1 MTTLPRPPAPWR
13 LAPLLALLLAA
24 GCTAPSPFGAP
35 VEDRTRAP
43 AASRTRPL
51 PPPAPGVEVMPLDAP
66 APLTPTEPLVGQP
79 LSAAPAAPVAPPPPR
94 PAPAPAPTPVASA
107 PAAPSAPAEPEAERG
122 GNNAVVALID
132 SANTYVR
139 NNELDKAA
147 ASLERAQRLEPRN
160 PNILYDLAQVRA
172 HQAQYGQSEALAQK
186 SIALA
191 GGNKV
196 LQAKAWRLIAAVR
209 RAGGNAAGG
218 DAAEA
223 QAVALGGR

>member
-13 LAPLLALLLAA
+13 LAPLLALLLAT

-79 LSAAPAAPVAPPPPR
+79 LPAAPAAPATPPPPR
-94 PAPAPAPTPVASA
+94 PAPAPAPVASA

-191 GGNKV
+191 GGNKA

-223 QAVALGGR
+223 QAVTLGGR

>member
-1 MTTLPRPPAPWR
+1 
-13 LAPLLALLLAA
+13 
-24 GCTAPSPFGAP
+24 
-35 VEDRTRAP
+35 
-43 AASRTRPL
+43 
-51 PPPAPGVEVMPLDAP
+51 
-66 APLTPTEPLVGQP
+66 PTEPLVGQP
-79 LSAAPAAPVAPPPPR
+79 LPAAPAAPATPPPPR
-94 PAPAPAPTPVASA
+94 PAPAPAPVASA

-191 GGNKV
+191 GGNKA

-223 QAVALGGR
+223 QAVTLGGR

>member
-79 LSAAPAAPVAPPPPR
+79 LPAAPAAPATPPPPR
-94 PAPAPAPTPVASA
+94 PEPAPAPVASA

-191 GGNKV
+191 GGNKA

-223 QAVALGGR
+223 QAVTLGGR

>member
-1 MTTLPRPPAPWR
+1 MTTPRLPAPWR
-13 LAPLLALLLAA
+13 LAPLLALTLAA

-43 AASRTRPL
+43 AASRPL
-51 PPPAPGVEVMPLDAP
+51 PPPPAPTVQVVPLEAP
-66 APLTPTEPLVGQP
+66 APMTPSEPLVGQP
-79 LSAAPAAPVAPPPPR
+79 LPVPAPAAPRPPAPPVANTP
-94 PAPAPAPTPVASA
+94 PAPAPTA
-107 PAAPSAPAEPEAERG
+107 PEPESERA
-122 GNNAVVALID
+122 GNAAVVALID
-132 SANTYVR
+132 SANAYVQ

-172 HQAQYGQSEALAQK
+172 HQAQYAQAEALAQK
-186 SIALA
+186 SIGLA
-191 GGNKV
+191 AGNKP

-218 DAAEA
+218 DTAEA
-223 QAVALGGR
+223 QAATLGGR

>member
-79 LSAAPAAPVAPPPPR
+79 LPAAPAAPATPPPPR
-94 PAPAPAPTPVASA
+94 PAPAPAPVASA

-191 GGNKV
+191 GGNKA

-223 QAVALGGR
+223 QAVTLGGR

>member
-79 LSAAPAAPVAPPPPR
+79 LPAAPAAPAAPPPPR
-94 PAPAPAPTPVASA
+94 PAPAPAPVASA

-191 GGNKV
+191 GGNKA

-223 QAVALGGR
+223 QAVTLGGR

>member
-1 MTTLPRPPAPWR
+1 MTTLHRPPAPWR
-13 LAPLLALLLAA
+13 LAPLLGLLLAA
-24 GCTAPSPFGAP
+24 GCTAPSPFGGAP

-43 AASRTRPL
+43 VASRTRPL
-51 PPPAPGVEVMPLDAP
+51 PPPGPGVEVMPLEAP
-66 APLTPTEPLVGQP
+66 APLTPSEPLVGQP
-79 LSAAPAAPVAPPPPR
+79 LPAAPVAPVAPPPPR
-94 PAPAPAPTPVASA
+94 PAPAPVASA
-107 PAAPSAPAEPEAERG
+107 PAAPPAPAEPEAERG

-191 GGNKV
+191 GGNKP

-223 QAVALGGR
+223 QAVTLGGR

>member
-79 LSAAPAAPVAPPPPR
+79 LPAAPAAPA
-94 PAPAPAPTPVASA
+94 T
-107 PAAPSAPAEPEAERG
+107 
-122 GNNAVVALID
+122 
-132 SANTYVR
+132 
-139 NNELDKAA
+139 
-147 ASLERAQRLEPRN
+147 
-160 PNILYDLAQVRA
+160 
-172 HQAQYGQSEALAQK
+172 
-186 SIALA
+186 
-191 GGNKV
+191 
-196 LQAKAWRLIAAVR
+196 
-209 RAGGNAAGG
+209 
-218 DAAEA
+218 
-223 QAVALGGR
+223 